1 MWKQLKGVF
10 GKKEAEVPKEI
21 LDAKAQAT
29 AKKEP
34 FVEVISVNFDKEN
47 PSDGYFE
54 LEWNETCRASQ
65 SRLLQ
70 VITRRDC

>member
-10 GKKEAEVPKEI
+10 GKKEAEVPQEI

-34 FVEVISVNFDKEN
+34 LGRSN
-47 PSDGYFE
+47 
-54 LEWNETCRASQ
+54 L
-65 SRLLQ
+65 
-70 VITRRDC
+70 